1 LASNSTVEEMVLMV
15 TDVIMPRLGL
25 LMKQGTI
32 GKWLKKEGESVE
44 KGEPLFEVEAEKI
57 TKKIEAPESG
67 VLRRILVPEKA
78 TVPVLQR
85 IAIIALPEEALPPDL
100 DNAIQVVVPAAVAI
114 TNASLTANKVSGE
127 AASGPRQRVIIT
139 PVARKI
145 AEENKLDISR
155 IKGTGPGGRVTRE
168 DVLKAVE
175 EATKSAGAQV
185 EPAARPGGGVEVK
198 PMTYLRKM
206 IAERMLQSQQGTAHV
221 TLNMTVDMTEAA
233 RLRGTI
239 LEEVEKA
246 HGVRISFN
254 DMVARAVTRS
264 LKDHPLLNSAV
275 EGESV
280 KIFSAVHL
288 GVAVATEQGLMVPVI
303 RDADRMSM
311 VELASASKKLAE
323 KVRAGAASI
332 DEVTGST
339 FTVTNLGMFGVETF
353 TPIIN
358 PPEAAILGVGAI
370 GEAPAVVGGQIVVRM
385 LMPLSLTV
393 DHRIVDGDVGAR
405 FLQRVKQ
412 ILENPHLLLI

>member
-1 LASNSTVEEMVLMV
+1 MVLMV
-15 TDVIMPRLGL
+15 TEVIMPRLGL

-32 GKWLKKEGESVE
+32 GKWLKKEGEPVE

-57 TKKIEAPESG
+57 TKKIEAPGSG
-67 VLRRILVPEKA
+67 ILRRILVPEKA
-78 TVPVLQR
+78 TVPVLQM
-85 IAIIALPEEALPPDL
+85 IAIIALPEEPLPPDL
-100 DNAIQVVVPAAVAI
+100 ESTIQAVVPASVAI
-114 TNASLTANKVSGE
+114 TTTSLTSGGE

-168 DVLKAVE
+168 DVLKAVQ
-175 EATKSAGAQV
+175 EATKPAGAQA
-185 EPAARPGGGVEVK
+185 EPAAPPSGGVEVK
-198 PMTYLRKM
+198 PMIYLRKM
-206 IAERMLQSQQGTAHV
+206 IAERMLQSQHGTAHV
-221 TLNMTVDMTEAA
+221 TLNMTVDMTETA

-264 LKDHPLLNSAV
+264 LKDHPLLNSAI
-275 EGESV
+275 EGDSV
-280 KIFSAVHL
+280 KMFNAVHL

-303 RDADRMSM
+303 RDADKMTM

-323 KVRAGAASI
+323 KVRAGAASV

-370 GEAPAVVGGQIVVRM
+370 REAPAVVGGQIVVRM
-385 LMPLSLTV
+385 LMSLSLTV

>member
-1 LASNSTVEEMVLMV
+1 LASKSTVKEMVLMV
-15 TDVIMPRLGL
+15 TEVIMPRLGL

-32 GKWLKKEGESVE
+32 GKWFKKEGEPVE

-67 VLRRILVPEKA
+67 VLRKILAPEKA

-85 IAIIALPEEALPPDL
+85 IAVIALSDEPLPPDL
-100 DNAIQVVVPAAVAI
+100 GSTVQVVVPAAVAT
-114 TNASLTANKVSGE
+114 TNASLTANNASGE

-175 EATKSAGAQV
+175 EATKPAGAHA
-185 EPAARPGGGVEVK
+185 EPSAPRGGGVEVK

-221 TLNMTVDMTEAA
+221 TLNMTVDMTEAS

-264 LKDHPLLNSAV
+264 LKDNPLLNSAL
-275 EGESV
+275 EGDSM
-280 KIFSAVHL
+280 KMSSAVHL
-288 GVAVATEQGLMVPVI
+288 GVAVATDQGLMVPVI
-303 RDADRMSM
+303 RDADKMTM
-311 VELASASKKLAE
+311 VELASASKTLAE
-323 KVRAGAASI
+323 KVRAGAVSV

-370 GEAPAVVGGQIVVRM
+370 REAPTFVEGQIVVRM

-412 ILENPHLLLI
+412 ILEKPHLLLI

>member
-1 LASNSTVEEMVLMV
+1 LASKSTVEEMVLMV

-32 GKWLKKEGESVE
+32 GKWLKKEGERIE

-85 IAIIALPEEALPPDL
+85 IAIIALPEEPLPPDL
-100 DNAIQVVVPAAVAI
+100 ESTIQTVVPAAVAI
-114 TNASLTANKVSGE
+114 TTTSLTSGRE

-168 DVLKAVE
+168 DVLKAVQ
-175 EATKSAGAQV
+175 EATKDAGAQA
-185 EPAARPGGGVEVK
+185 ESAAPPSGGVEVK
-198 PMTYLRKM
+198 PMIYLRKM

-233 RLRGTI
+233 KLRGTI

-264 LKDHPLLNSAV
+264 LKDHPLLNSAI
-275 EGESV
+275 EGDSV
-280 KIFSAVHL
+280 KMFNAVHL

-303 RDADRMSM
+303 RDADKMTM
-311 VELASASKKLAE
+311 IELASASKKLAE
-323 KVRAGAASI
+323 KVRAGAASV

-370 GEAPAVVGGQIVVRM
+370 REAPAVVEGQIVVRM
-385 LMPLSLTV
+385 LMSLSLTV